1 MGALRPIA
9 KQKNVDTVAELL
21 DMEIEND
28 SILIEAI
35 KNNFLNYFKQ
45 NKEKIKQIT
54 ETEKGKS
61 EIEQASLEQLKEE
74 FEDLI
79 KTFKSKNNV
88 VDMSKVKINMDG
100 AKLKEL
106 LVEETIG
113 EELAKILD
121 NDLTDTYDSYVKNL
135 TKVKERHEQNMKNA
149 EKISQSFTPKT
160 KEQRAKI
167 DEEIR
172 QYLEGDK
179 PKKQGDEEE

>member
-1 MGALRPIA
+1 M
-9 KQKNVDTVAELL
+9 
-21 DMEIEND
+21 
-28 SILIEAI
+28 
-35 KNNFLNYFKQ
+35 
-45 NKEKIKQIT
+45 
-54 ETEKGKS
+54 
-61 EIEQASLEQLKEE
+61 LEQIEDDFK
-74 FEDLI
+74 DLI
-79 KTFKSKNNV
+79 KTFKSRNNV
-88 VDMSKVKINMDG
+88 VDMSKAKINMDG

-121 NDLTDTYDSYVKNL
+121 NDLTDIYDSYVKNL

-172 QYLEGDK
+172 QYLEGD
-179 PKKQGDEEE
+179 EEE